1 MMNTST
7 LNFGMFEALVDA
19 GIKPELARSVERRVE
34 TAFEERLEDIRI
46 RARED
51 LMTKA
56 DGGILR
62 VEMQAIKSDL
72 LKTINDQTWKLVSF
86 VAVLNTLLVAAMKW
100 LPG

>member
-19 GIKPELARSVERRVE
+19 GVKPELARRVE
-34 TAFEERLEDIRI
+34 TAFEERLENIRI

-56 DGGILR
+56 DGEKLR
-62 VEMQAIKSDL
+62 VEFH
-72 LKTINDQTWKLVSF
+72 KTINDQTWKLVSF